1 MHASDQTPVTV
12 VGAGLAGCEAAVQ
25 LARHG
30 VPVALL
36 EMKPLRFSPAHALD
50 GPAELVCSNSLKSD
64 DAATAHGLL
73 KSELRRLGSVVLQA
87 ADRTRVPAGT
97 ALAVDRHRFS
107 QAVEEILAGMPGIGF
122 ERGVE
127 VEKLPDGDVI
137 VATGPLTAAK
147 LADELAT
154 RTASSDLYFYD
165 ALAPIVEADSID
177 SSVVFAGSRWGRGG
191 GDDYINCPMTREVYL
206 EFVRAL
212 RAAPRTPLRDF
223 EEARYFEGCMPIEV
237 LADRGE
243 LTLAHGPMRPVGLE
257 GPQGRPFAV
266 VQLRAE
272 NRARTAYNLVGFQT
286 KLTRPAQREVF
297 RSIPGLERAVFLR
310 YGAVHRNM
318 FVNAPKVLDARLGLR
333 AAPRVRLAGQLVGV
347 EGYVESAAIGLL
359 AGLVTARQR
368 TGRPLALPPPETA
381 LGALCA
387 HVRGR
392 PGAAYEPMNIH
403 FGLLPATGLR
413 GKRRKREEA
422 VRRAGEAFDAWMK
435 REGLAQPGEEDRQ

>member
-1 MHASDQTPVTV
+1 MDATTQTPVTV

-30 VPVALL
+30 VPVVLL
-36 EMKPLRFSPAHALD
+36 EMKPRRFSPAHGLD

-64 DAATAHGLL
+64 DAGTAHGLL

-97 ALAVDRHRFS
+97 ALAVDRLRFS
-107 QAVEEILAGMPGIGF
+107 HAVEEILTRTPGIRF

-127 VEKLPDGDVI
+127 VEGLPDGDVI
-137 VATGPLTAAK
+137 VATGPLTTER
-147 LADELAT
+147 LAGVLME
-154 RTASSDLYFYD
+154 RTGSRDLYFYD
-165 ALAPIVEADSID
+165 ALAPIVDADSID
-177 SSVVFAGSRWGRGG
+177 SSRVFAGSRWGRGG
-191 GDDYINCPMTREVYL
+191 EDDYLNCPMTREVYL
-206 EFVRAL
+206 DFVRAL
-212 RAAPRTPLRDF
+212 RTAPRTPLRDF
-223 EEARYFEGCMPIEV
+223 EKSCYFEGCLPIEV

-243 LTLAHGPMRPVGLE
+243 MTLAHGPMRPVGLE
-257 GPQGRPFAV
+257 GPEGRPFAV

-272 NRARTAYNLVGFQT
+272 NRARSAYNLVGFQT
-286 KLTRPAQREVF
+286 KLTQAAQHEVF
-297 RSIPGLERAVFLR
+297 RSIPGLERAVFVR

-318 FVNAPKVLDARLGLR
+318 YVNAPQVLDARFGLR
-333 AAPRVRLAGQLVGV
+333 AAPRVQLAGQLVGV

-368 TGRPLALPPPETA
+368 SGRPLSLPPPETA

-387 HVRGR
+387 HVRGQ
-392 PGAAYEPMNIH
+392 PGAVYEPMNIH
-403 FGLLPATGLR
+403 FGLLPETGLR

-422 VRRAGEAFDAWMK
+422 VRRAGEALVAWMR
-435 REGLAQPGEEDRQ
+435 REGLDQPGEEDPP